1 MHLFHTCRS
10 LQECPVFY
18 EPTRDIGQTVSRN
31 ESLFCY
37 QLVLAPENLITFAH
51 LSVSSAMR
59 FPYSMGERA
68 STIAPRSAKRVFN
81 LRSARPA
88 LISLFSLL
96 MISVGVPFGAPMP
109 PHALVSNPGMKSAT
123 VGVSGRLSRR
133 VAAVT
138 ANGRS
143 LQP

>member
-1 MHLFHTCRS
+1 MNP
-10 LQECPVFY
+10 Q
-18 EPTRDIGQTVSRN
+18 QTLDRQRSRN

-37 QLVLAPENLITFAH
+37 QLALAPENLITFAH

-96 MISVGVPFGAPMP
+96 MISVGVPFGTPMP